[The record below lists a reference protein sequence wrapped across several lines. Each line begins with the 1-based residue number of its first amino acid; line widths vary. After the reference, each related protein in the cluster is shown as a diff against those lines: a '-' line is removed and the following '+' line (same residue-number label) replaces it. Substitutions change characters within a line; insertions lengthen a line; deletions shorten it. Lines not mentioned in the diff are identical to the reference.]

1 MKQEAVCPG
10 SFDPITNGHL
20 DVITRASRIFDSVC
34 VAVMENRSKRGQE
47 VFTIDERVAIIR
59 EATGHLPNVTT
70 DRFQGLLADYMA
82 ARASKVI
89 VRGLRALSDF
99 EYELQM
105 AHLNRQLN
113 PSVETVFIMAAARW
127 QFVSSGMIR
136 EIASYGGNVSSLV
149 PPASLAALEGR
160 FPALAQGGRK
170 DAAGR
175 G

>member
-1 MKQEAVCPG
+1 MQEAVCPG

-34 VAVMENRSKRGQE
+34 VAVMENRSKRGSE
-47 VFTIDERVAIIR
+47 VFTVDERIAIIR

-70 DRFQGLLADYMA
+70 DRFHGLLADYMA
-82 ARASKVI
+82 ARGSKVI

-127 QFVSSGMIR
+127 QFVSSSMVR
-136 EIASYGGNVSSLV
+136 EIASYGGDVSKIV
-149 PPASLAALEGR
+149 PPASAAALQSR
-160 FPALAQGGRK
+160 FPAMAQGRQKG
-170 DAAGR
+170 APGR

>member
-1 MKQEAVCPG
+1 MQEAVCPG

-34 VAVMENRSKRGQE
+34 VAVMENRSKRGDE
-47 VFTIDERVAIIR
+47 VFAVAERIAIIR

-70 DRFQGLLADYMA
+70 DRFHGLLADYMA
-82 ARASKVI
+82 KRGSKVI

-127 QFVSSGMIR
+127 QFVSSSMVR
-136 EIASYGGNVSSLV
+136 EIASYGGDVSKIV
-149 PPASLAALEGR
+149 PPASAAALQGR
-160 FPALAQGGRK
+160 FPALAQGRQQG
-170 DAAGR
+170 APG
-175 G
+175 GG